1 MTLPEMALRFILSHP
16 AVSTVI
22 PGMRRSAHV
31 EANMAAGDGKGLAKD
46 LVSRLR
52 PHKWDGG
59 YVVEK

>member
-1 MTLPEMALRFILSHP
+1 MALPEMALRFILSHP

-22 PGMRRSAHV
+22 PGMRRLKHV
-31 EANMAAGDGKGLAKD
+31 EMNMAAGDGNGLPET

-52 PHKWDGG
+52 AHKWDRG